1 MFSYNNDFIKKMEDV
16 YGRIVASKELL
27 NPRYHE
33 YKSNA
38 IMLEDI
44 KGGLL
49 NERMQKLYDAR
60 VKDIHYRNQQKF
72 DANMAIED
80 LAKNSGIGVSQ
91 KLFPPFG
98 SPAFFKLGEEL
109 GKNPLLKKEYDR
121 LATLYPPSTAEEMAS
136 RFKLQNELLNK
147 YGTTS
152 EEQIEKIKRREI
164 ESEKA
169 ELKRIINEEKEEK
182 RRIKDEEKEFEKK
195 EIEKLKKK
203 ESMDSENFTNY
214 TRKLEKLK
222 KEQIA
227 VENLIKKEE
236 DEEEKSYLQFTN
248 NELNDNIN
256 KIKEKMSKL
265 KQRKQKQEERIDK
278 KNKGKTYEL
287 PKTFFNED
295 NEEILEEKELLPEE
309 IEDSE
314 KKKLGLG
321 LHKNKKQNKKQK
333 AGSLGAGP
341 TPNINI
347 ATLLLKIKN
356 NKKSNNELK
365 DEGGKID
372 SSKKNNKIKRIK
384 NLLKK
389 L

>member
-1 MFSYNNDFIKKMEDV
+1 MFSYNNDFIKKIEDV

-164 ESEKA
+164 ENEKA
-169 ELKRIINEEKEEK
+169 ELKRIKNEEKEEK
-182 RRIKDEEKEFEKK
+182 RRIKDEEKEF
-195 EIEKLKKK
+195 EKLKKK

-214 TRKLEKLK
+214 TRKLERLK

-227 VENLIKKEE
+227 VENLIKKEK
-236 DEEEKSYLQFTN
+236 DKEEKDYLQFTN
-248 NELNDNIN
+248 NELIDNII
-256 KIKEKMSKL
+256 KIKNKMYEL
-265 KQRKQKQEERIDK
+265 KQRKQKQE
-278 KNKGKTYEL
+278 
-287 PKTFFNED
+287 TFFNED

-365 DEGGKID
+365 DKKSNNELKDEGGKID